1 VSSVL
6 LEGVTKVFSGPGG
19 RVIRALSEVNVGIED
34 QECLAV
40 VGPSGSGKTTALR
53 LIAGL
58 EAPTSGTI
66 SIAGRT
72 VNGVAPKQRDVAM
85 VFQSPALYPHMSVYE
100 NLGFGLKLRRC
111 SSPEID
117 RRVREVAEMLGLTAC
132 LASAPM
138 GLSGGQRQRVAIGRA
153 IVRRASVLLL
163 DEPLAN
169 VDPTLRAQMRSEISD
184 LRRRFGTTMIYVTH
198 DHLEAMMMGD
208 RIAVLRDGQVQ
219 QVAEPQRLYNRPDN
233 MFVAE
238 FVGFPPMNLFKG
250 LLVWEGLELFFE
262 AAGPAEANSVSSPNA
277 IPAASEAPTATQFK
291 QREGLRLRLEST
303 LNPFLE
309 GYVSKS
315 VILGVRPEHIACGS
329 AEFDSQS
336 GAILRAKV
344 LSIQT
349 VGPDSYLTGR
359 YGGNS
364 FVARVPSTTR
374 VVRDQECA
382 FVFDLQRAS
391 FFDPVTGNAIELPCE
406 C

>member
-1 VSSVL
+1 VPRVFL
-6 LEGVTKVFSGPGG
+6 DGVTKVFSGPEGG
-19 RVIRALSEVNVGIED
+19 VIRALSEVNVCIED
-34 QECLAV
+34 GECLAL

-66 SIAGRT
+66 WIAERT
-72 VNGVAPKQRDVAM
+72 VNGVAPKLRDVAM

-111 SSPEID
+111 SSQEID
-117 RRVREVAEMLGLTAC
+117 RRVKEVAEMLGLTAS

-138 GLSGGQRQRVAIGRA
+138 ALSGGQRQRVAIGRA
-153 IVRRASVLLL
+153 MVRRASVLLL

-208 RIAVLRDGQVQ
+208 RIAVLCDGRVQ
-219 QVAEPQRLYNRPDN
+219 QVAEPQHLYNRPAN
-233 MFVAE
+233 VFVAG

-250 LLVWEGLELFFE
+250 RLVRQGLELFFE
-262 AAGPAEANSVSSPNA
+262 LADPTEEHRASSQNAAGAAGEA
-277 IPAASEAPTATQFK
+277 PAATQLK
-291 QREGLRLRLEST
+291 RRERLSLRLAAT
-303 LNPFLE
+303 LDPFLE
-309 GYVSKS
+309 SYLSKP
-315 VILGVRPEHIACGS
+315 VILGVRPEQITCGS
-329 AEFDSQS
+329 AEFDSQA
-336 GAILRAKV
+336 GAILKAKV

-349 VGPDSYLTGR
+349 AGPDAYLTGG
-359 YGGNS
+359 YGVNS
-364 FVARVPSTTR
+364 FVSRVSSATR

-382 FVFDLQRAS
+382 FVFDMERAS
-391 FFDPVTGNAIELPCE
+391 FFDPATGNAIEQPCE